1 MNVREIFKVITI
13 REWEKH
19 MNIGTFS
26 ALHLNLK
33 NNIIDCDILCVS
45 NVTPR
50 TTTIKAIQ
58 TDAFENT
65 INTSKLTFRVFK

>member
-1 MNVREIFKVITI
+1 
-13 REWEKH
+13 

-45 NVTPR
+45 NVMPR